1 MPFRARIRGSRPSR
15 PRGDPGG
22 ERYAVRPFGYTEPGS
37 AQPVGVLAAS
47 EVVAVARDARSV
59 TFNWSTPT
67 LAAGLHLVYTLPLV
81 WILDRV
87 IARQQLLSGRGEII
101 TP

>member
-1 MPFRARIRGSRPSR
+1 M
-15 PRGDPGG
+15 
-22 ERYAVRPFGYTEPGS
+22 
-37 AQPVGVLAAS
+37 
-47 EVVAVARDARSV
+47 ARDARSV